1 VLCPE
6 TTEPQ
11 GREVDAP
18 ARDTLERDHAVNH
31 ARRPGAKDKAMSHSR
46 TTATTVAILLSQLLT
61 VAPLAR
67 AQFGGVDANMDPNA
81 LLQNEI
87 SLTLVPGTPGV
98 PQVLLAAYN
107 DNPVAGGN
115 GIGVSRST
123 DGGVNWTSTQLP
135 FPVSSISGLP
145 LADAFDPTATV
156 DTQGNLFVGHVS
168 TNGHGGISG
177 LYVHRSTDGGVTWLP
192 EVEVSADPA
201 GAGLADPNYR
211 FNDRCQITADRFA
224 ASPHTDNVYIA
235 WIKDRGW
242 FNCSTHPGGPPSDIY
257 VSRSINNGAKFGGV
271 FQINDP
277 NHPLGNM
284 PVPRVAA
291 DGTVLVSWLDYNL
304 CVQTQGVGTIWLD
317 KSTDGGVTWGKDQK
331 VATINLPPLNVT
343 TQTPIPSTDA
353 QAKGAPVLATSP
365 TNANELYMVYAAD
378 PDGPLPD
385 ESDIFLIRSTNQGA
399 SWSAPLQLN
408 TDTTPNDQILP
419 WIDVKPNG
427 TIDVAWYDRRNDP
440 FDVFWDVYVA
450 QSNDGGLSFL
460 PEVRLNDVSFPTAA
474 GGSWMGEY
482 MGLAVDSTHAY
493 VAWTS
498 SLDPAGDVYFDKT
511 ANVTTQVCPTAP
523 STSCTP
529 APGKAIFLVKDR
541 FADGPGPA
549 DKVVFRWVKGSAAVA
564 GTAFGDP
571 TDGSG
576 GDVSLCW
583 YENGTLLTEM
593 NVADGHL
600 NWNPVKDGFKYND
613 TDGTYESDGV
623 KKFLLKGH
631 ATAGRPRMIVVGK
644 DGSLPIAGLLP
655 RPSANETWDVQLHMS
670 DNSNCF
676 GATFSGP
683 AEVLQ
688 NKDVPGRIR
697 LFKVKTP

>member
-1 VLCPE
+1 MFL
-6 TTEPQ
+6 
-11 GREVDAP
+11 
-18 ARDTLERDHAVNH
+18 AV
-31 ARRPGAKDKAMSHSR
+31 
-46 TTATTVAILLSQLLT
+46 T
-61 VAPLAR
+61 PLAQ
-67 AQFGGVDANMDPNA
+67 AQFGGVDANVDPNA
-81 LLQNEI
+81 LVQNEV

-107 DNPVAGGN
+107 DNPSLGGN
-115 GIGVSRST
+115 GIGVSRSI

-145 LADAFDPTATV
+145 LGDAFDPTATV
-156 DTQGNLFVGHVS
+156 DTQGNLFVGHIS
-168 TNGHGGISG
+168 TNGHGFISG

-201 GAGLADPNYR
+201 GTGPGDQSYR

-242 FNCSTHPGGPPSDIY
+242 NDCSSHPAGPPSDIY
-257 VSRSINNGAKFGGV
+257 VSRSINNGVKFGGV
-271 FQINDP
+271 FQVNDP
-277 NHPLGNM
+277 NQPLGNM

-317 KSTDGGVTWGKDQK
+317 KSPDGGVTWGTDQK
-331 VATINLPPLNVT
+331 VATINLPPLNLN
-343 TQTPIPSTDA
+343 SLSDA
-353 QAKGAPVLATSP
+353 RAKGAPVLATSP

-378 PDGPLPD
+378 PDGLGPD
-385 ESDIFLIRSTNQGA
+385 EADIFLIRSTNQGA
-399 SWSAPLQLN
+399 SWSTPLRVN

-419 WIDVKPNG
+419 WIDVKPSG
-427 TIDVAWYDRRNDP
+427 IIDVVWYDRRNDP
-440 FDVFWDVYVA
+440 LDLSWDVYVA
-450 QSNDGGLSFL
+450 QSNDGGISFL
-460 PEVRLNDVSFPTAA
+460 PEVRLNDQSFPTP
-474 GGSWMGEY
+474 GGGTWMGEY
-482 MGLAVDSTHAY
+482 MGLAVDSSHAY
-493 VAWTS
+493 VAWTTS
-498 SLDPAGDVYFDKT
+498 YLEPNGDVYFDKT
-511 ANVTTQVCPTAP
+511 ANVTTQVCPTGP
-523 STSCTP
+523 SAGCTP

-549 DKVVFRWVKGSAAVA
+549 DKVVFRWVKRSAAVA

-583 YENGTLLTEM
+583 YENGTFLMEM
-593 NVADGHL
+593 NVADGHA
-600 NWNPVKDGFKYND
+600 NWIPIKDGFKYID
-613 TDGTYESDGV
+613 TDGTYESDGA
-623 KKFLLKGH
+623 KKVLLKGH
-631 ATAGRPRMIVVGK
+631 ATPGRPRMIVVGK
-644 DGSLPIAGLLP
+644 DGNLPIAGLVP

-670 DNSNCF
+670 DNANCF

-688 NKDVPGRIR
+688 NKSVPGRIQI
-697 LFKVKTP
+697 FKAKTP